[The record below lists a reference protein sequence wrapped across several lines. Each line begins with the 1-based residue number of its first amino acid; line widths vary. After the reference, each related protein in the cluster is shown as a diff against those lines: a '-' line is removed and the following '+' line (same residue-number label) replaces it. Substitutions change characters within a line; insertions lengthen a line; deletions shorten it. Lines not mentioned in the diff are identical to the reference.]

1 MAVEGMAVKRQ
12 ALGSG
17 CGERAMNEIDWAAVR
32 IDYEAGDETLAEL
45 ELKYGT
51 TKHEI
56 NKHKIAEGWR
66 PRNPRRAARDDI
78 LGRVYRIL
86 DWHTK
91 RMEQALEKGEDTYG
105 MSELASVTRTLEK
118 LIALNKA
125 ERRRTH
131 NPPESAVI
139 KALRDKLAD
148 RIEQLNQ
155 G

>member
-1 MAVEGMAVKRQ
+1 MDG
-12 ALGSG
+12 
-17 CGERAMNEIDWAAVR
+17 IDWAAVR
-32 IDYEAGDETLAEL
+32 ADYEGGNETLAEL
-45 ELKYGT
+45 EIKYGT
-51 TKHEI
+51 TKHWI
-56 NKHKIAEGWR
+56 NKHRNEEGWR
-66 PRNPRRAARDDI
+66 PRNPRRATRDDI

-105 MSELASVTRTLEK
+105 MSELASVTQTLEK

-125 ERRRTH
+125 ERQRTSR
-131 NPPESAVI
+131 PPESAVM
-139 KALRDKLAD
+139 KQLRDKLAD